1 MHPFVHRKDVPIKDY
16 SRRFKHLQGGQRIF
30 LKKFS
35 RFCGAFYSFVNFA
48 THSIPFC
55 MSKKVDMSSPMT
67 GRRNRIAF
75 SH

>member
-35 RFCGAFYSFVNFA
+35 RFCGAFYSFVNRA
-48 THSIPFC
+48 THSTPLVQQN
-55 MSKKVDMSSPMT
+55 MST
-67 GRRNRIAF
+67 GCTLSRW
-75 SH
+75 